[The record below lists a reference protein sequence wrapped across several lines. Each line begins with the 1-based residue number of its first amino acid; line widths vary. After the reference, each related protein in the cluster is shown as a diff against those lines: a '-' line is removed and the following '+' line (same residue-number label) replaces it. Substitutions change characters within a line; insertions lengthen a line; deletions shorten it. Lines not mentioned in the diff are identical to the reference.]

1 MSSHSSVDFRP
12 LIKTRGGGASKS
24 AATFATIFAADDDTS
39 VNVDSDTDE
48 SGLLNM
54 RHSASGSSIALD
66 MLPMPDWRQ
75 SVSKPLTYK
84 MGNSTITFQRPLV
97 AAIVVIV
104 LALCLLVYATFGGG
118 SRKSAGAK
126 KFSGELHDDHFHP
139 EEKAVR
145 NRPYNSTYPLTQP
158 TITPEGMRYR
168 IGIISDLDEKS
179 AVEGKSNLWAS
190 AFKRGYLTYDSLK
203 KKVKLE
209 WDEGDE
215 IQLQSA
221 LATGGRGMELSELVI
236 FNGKLYSVDDRT
248 GVVYQI
254 ENGKVVPWVI
264 LSDGNGGE
272 TKGFKGEWC
281 AVKDEHLYIGGL
293 GKEWTTPDGNVI
305 NFNPMFVKRISTTG
319 EVEHLDWHDNY
330 LALRKKAGIEFP
342 GYMIHEAV
350 SWSEHQR
357 KWYFLPR
364 RASKFKYNDVEDER
378 HGTNM
383 LLESDADFRYVNLR
397 TVGDLETPSHGFSTF
412 KFVPQTGD
420 RVIVAL
426 KSEELEGKVA
436 TYVMVFTVD
445 GTILYPE
452 TKIGDRK
459 YEGIEFI

>member
-1 MSSHSSVDFRP
+1 MSQSSFRP
-12 LIKTRGGGASKS
+12 LSKTRGESKS
-24 AATFATIFAADDDTS
+24 AGTFATIFAADDTS
-39 VNVDSDTDE
+39 VTVPLSDSSDLDQGGGGP
-48 SGLLNM
+48 SM

-84 MGNSTITFQRPLV
+84 MGNSTIRFQRPLV

-104 LALCLLVYATFGGG
+104 LALCLLVYATTFGHGGG
-118 SRKSAGAK
+118 RKKGASK
-126 KFSGELHDDHFHP
+126 KFSGEFHDDHFHP
-139 EEKAVR
+139 HEEPVKSR
-145 NRPYNSTYPLTQP
+145 YNATYPLTQP
-158 TITPEGMRYR
+158 TITPDGMRYR

-179 AVEGKSNLWAS
+179 AVAGKSNLWAS
-190 AFKRGYLTYDSLK
+190 AFKRGYLTYDSQK
-203 KKVKLE
+203 NKVKLE
-209 WDEGDE
+209 WDQGDE
-215 IQLQSA
+215 TQLQSA
-221 LATGGRGMELSELVI
+221 LATGGRGMELSELVV

-248 GVVYQI
+248 GVVYHV
-254 ENGKVVPWVI
+254 ENNKVVPWVI

-305 NFNPMFVKRISTTG
+305 NFNPMFVKRVSPTG

-350 SWSEHQR
+350 SWSEHR
-357 KWYFLPR
+357 KKWYFLPR
-364 RASKFKYNDVEDER
+364 RASKFKYDDVADER

-383 LLESDADFRYVNLR
+383 LLESDADFRYINLR